1 MQKITMA
8 LQELENQTQNK
19 TLISLHNNIMVFI
32 KVVKRVHPIE
42 CALLRFSYLEIL
54 FDFLFFSLSIS
65 KALPSLFVLIF
76 WYELLIGTVRDST
89 FLSPLIP

>member
-1 MQKITMA
+1 MA

-32 KVVKRVHPIE
+32 KVVKRVRPIE

-54 FDFLFFSLSIS
+54 
-65 KALPSLFVLIF
+65 
-76 WYELLIGTVRDST
+76 
-89 FLSPLIP
+89 

>member
-1 MQKITMA
+1 MA

-32 KVVKRVHPIE
+32 KVVKSAIE

-54 FDFLFFSLSIS
+54 
-65 KALPSLFVLIF
+65 
-76 WYELLIGTVRDST
+76 
-89 FLSPLIP
+89 

>member
-32 KVVKRVHPIE
+32 KVVKSAPNRV
-42 CALLRFSYLEIL
+42 RSF
-54 FDFLFFSLSIS
+54 
-65 KALPSLFVLIF
+65 
-76 WYELLIGTVRDST
+76 T
-89 FLSPLIP
+89 F

>member
-1 MQKITMA
+1 MA

-32 KVVKRVHPIE
+32 KVVKHPIE

-54 FDFLFFSLSIS
+54 
-65 KALPSLFVLIF
+65 
-76 WYELLIGTVRDST
+76 
-89 FLSPLIP
+89 

>member
-32 KVVKRVHPIE
+32 KVVKE
-42 CALLRFSYLEIL
+42 CTQSSALFY
-54 FDFLFFSLSIS
+54 
-65 KALPSLFVLIF
+65 VLVI
-76 WYELLIGTVRDST
+76 
-89 FLSPLIP
+89 

>member
-32 KVVKRVHPIE
+32 KVVKSAPIE
-42 CALLRFSYLEIL
+42 CALLR
-54 FDFLFFSLSIS
+54 
-65 KALPSLFVLIF
+65 
-76 WYELLIGTVRDST
+76 
-89 FLSPLIP
+89 